1 MINFQHNRNEGPTGK
16 RVFTKSKNL
25 NPEYLIEY
33 FSLGPVG
40 SGSYGS
46 VFVLAIEV
54 CLMR

>member
-33 FSLGPVG
+33 FSLDPVG